1 MELKNDFDQELDE
14 YISSRKSSGFS
25 GIFNQKDKPR
35 DELEESV
42 PITEVYNDE
51 LPQSNG
57 HKIESEQNKPKGIK
71 RLFSFFSSD
80 ENEENIAESKVNN
93 LVLDDMKEVAKIALN
108 IIKMLP
114 PEKIITFKS
123 SEQFSK
129 LKDILSKHK
138 LIK

>member
-1 MELKNDFDQELDE
+1 MELKNEFDKELDE

-25 GIFNQKDKPR
+25 GIFNQNNKK

-51 LPQSNG
+51 LPQNNDP
-57 HKIESEQNKPKGIK
+57 KIEEQNKPRGIRK
-71 RLFSFFSSD
+71 LFSFFSSE
-80 ENEENIAESKVNN
+80 ENEENVDESKIDNV
-93 LVLDDMKEVAKIALN
+93 VLDDMKEIAKISLS
-108 IIKMLP
+108 IIKLLP

-123 SEQFSK
+123 SNEFSK